1 MGKGKRITCISI
13 LGFMVAFMVAWVKN
27 WIFVLVSACF
37 LWEKWTLNLCKLGDL
52 IGNHLEQ
59 LAGMLLGEAFAVR
72 QNINSNNWCTFP
84 SKRLFLIEPFGHA
97 DGAKEGV
104 SRRLDEDGQLQLT
117 AFFKN
122 CPFYIAFD
130 RL

>member
-1 MGKGKRITCISI
+1 M
-13 LGFMVAFMVAWVKN
+13 
-27 WIFVLVSACF
+27 
-37 LWEKWTLNLCKLGDL
+37 GDL

-72 QNINSNNWCTFP
+72 QNINSNNWCTFL

-97 DGAKEGV
+97 DGAKEGI

-117 AFFKN
+117 AFLKTVHYTLPLIDFE
-122 CPFYIAFD
+122 
-130 RL
+130 R

>member
-1 MGKGKRITCISI
+1 
-13 LGFMVAFMVAWVKN
+13 MVAFMVAWVKN

-84 SKRLFLIEPFGHA
+84 SKRLFLSLYNGEREA
-97 DGAKEGV
+97 DNLHKHI
-104 SRRLDEDGQLQLT
+104 RLYG
-117 AFFKN
+117 
-122 CPFYIAFD
+122 
-130 RL
+130 RLYGRLG